1 MEDPQKVLELT
12 VQAGQLLLDHWAEVG
27 RVQHTMERLA
37 AAYGDQEFHVYVLTN
52 GIFASLG
59 RDGRQHMARVGHV
72 PQSSVHLGR
81 VDAVNTLSRQI
92 AAGQV
97 PLEQAMARLESI
109 RAIPVLPLWQQVL
122 ACGAGAGFFAIL
134 FGGGWREFGCAFAA
148 GVLLQLFLHR
158 AEGQQLNKI
167 ITRLLGAALVT
178 AVGAACVELGLSH
191 DIDRIIIG
199 SIMPLVPGIALTMAI
214 RDFFNA
220 DYLSGTI
227 RLMDALIIGL
237 SIAAGVGAVLA
248 FAAIVWGVSL

>member
-12 VQAGQLLLDHWAEVG
+12 VQAGQLLLENGAEVF
-27 RVQHTMERLA
+27 RVQQTMEIMA
-37 AAYGDQEFHVYVLTN
+37 AAYGETEFHVYVLTN

-59 RDGRQHMARVGHV
+59 RDGRQHVARVGHV
-72 PQSSVHLGR
+72 PQASVHLGR

-97 PLEQAMARLESI
+97 NLEQAMARLEQI
-109 RAIPVLPLWQQVL
+109 RAMPVLPLWQQVL

-148 GVLLQLFLHR
+148 GILLQLFLWQ
-158 AEGQQLNKI
+158 AEGRRLNKI

-178 AVGAACVELGLSH
+178 AVAAVCVELGFSA

-248 FAAIVWGVSL
+248 FGAVALGVSL